1 MTFTHLHLHTEYS
14 LLDGAIRIK
23 ELPQRLKEMGMNAC
37 AITDHGVMYGI
48 LDFYRTMKANGIH
61 PIIGCEVYVAPRSHK
76 EKDGAVDRDPSHLI
90 LLAEN
95 NEGYH
100 NLIKLV
106 SAGFVDGFY
115 YRPRV
120 DKELLEQYHSGLIA
134 LSACLSG
141 EVPRLILDGQRER
154 AVEVAMEYRDI
165 FGADN
170 YFLEI
175 QANGLTEQALVNQE
189 IIRISRETGIPL
201 VATNDCHYLN
211 SDDAFAHEVLLCMQ
225 TGKTLNSPDRM
236 KMDTDTLYVRS
247 PEEMANMFASTPE
260 ALTNTALIAERCQV
274 ELEFG
279 KLSLPHFETKA
290 GETTADMLSRLCL
303 EGLDRRMAARK
314 TGIPREKYLERIDS
328 ELEVINGMGYTDYY
342 LIVWDFI
349 RYAREQG
356 IMVGPGRGSGAA
368 SLVAYTLFI
377 TDIDPLQYGLLFERF
392 LNKER
397 VSMPDFDVDFCYE
410 RRGEVID
417 YVTNKY
423 GADHVCQVIT
433 FGTLAARA
441 VIRDVGRALDLSYAD
456 TDRIAKMV
464 PNQLKM
470 TIDKALDLN
479 PELKKL
485 YDEEPVTKRVIDLAK
500 RFEGMPRHA
509 STHAAG
515 VIIAGEPVCELAPLA
530 RNDESIVVQFTKD
543 DIENVGLLKF
553 DFLGLRTLTVLQ
565 ETSRLVR
572 EKTGK
577 GIDFELMTFDDPNV
591 YDMISRGDTE
601 AVFQLEGG
609 GMTQFMRDLR
619 PETFEDIIA
628 GISLFRPGPMDQIPR
643 YVEARHDPSKIKY
656 DAPMLKPILEV
667 TYGVMVY
674 QEQVMRTVRS
684 VAGFSMGQA
693 DNVRRAMGKKNEAIL
708 QGLRTLFIE
717 GGVDEKGT
725 EVPGALANGV
735 SRKVAEK
742 MFEDIRAFAG
752 YAFNKAHAAPYAAV
766 AYYTAWC
773 KHYYPVQF
781 MAAILNSYLGDL
793 EKAARYVGA
802 AEAMGIRVLPPDINK
817 SVARFAPEGDAI
829 RFGLGAIKNV
839 GREAIEALVSSREK
853 DGAFRSFGD
862 FLRRMC
868 DTTVNKKMIE
878 SLVRSSACDAFGITR
893 SKMIAVIEPFTNSVL
908 AAKRKTMEGQLS
920 FFELA
925 TDESF
930 SRPDEPDYPNV
941 PDFSLLERLTME
953 KEMTGLYV
961 TGHPLSSYQA
971 ALRAL
976 PLVTSDEL
984 RQEDI
989 GDSEPDDVNGGH
1001 ERGLLDIRDRDQ
1013 LIMAGLVASR
1023 RDLFTKKNER
1033 MAFIGLEDE
1042 GGAWEVVVFPKT
1054 FESYHHLLDDHSV
1067 LVIAGTVDLRDEEP
1081 KLLAEVVAPLTRDM
1095 RELPD
1100 EFKKAGYTERHSRGK
1115 GRGRSRSSNGNG
1127 NVRRQE
1133 RREHRPDQ
1141 RSDTGVH
1148 VPIDRHPVTE
1158 REAFKPKQ
1166 IVFRVSGG
1174 SDSAELSAFRSA
1186 VQYFY
1191 GDIPVRIFEE
1201 SSGSLL
1207 PAEDDLCLEW
1217 THETSILLMERF
1229 GAENFGII

>member
-1 MTFTHLHLHTEYS
+1 MAFTHLHLHTEYS

-23 ELPQRLKEMGMNAC
+23 ELPQRLKEMGMDAC
-37 AITDHGVMYGI
+37 AITDHGAMYGI

-61 PIIGCEVYVAPRSHK
+61 PIIGCEVYVAPRSHLEK
-76 EKDGAVDRDPSHLI
+76 EGALDREPSHLI

-100 NLIKLV
+100 NLIRLV

-115 YRPRV
+115 YRPRI
-120 DKELLEQYHSGLIA
+120 DKELLKKYNGGLIA

-141 EVPRLILDGQRER
+141 EVPRLILEEQRDR
-154 AVEVAMEYRDI
+154 AVEVALEHRDL

-175 QANGLTEQALVNQE
+175 QANGIPEQAVVNQE
-189 IIRISRETGIPL
+189 LIKISRETGIPL

-211 SDDAFAHEVLLCMQ
+211 KDDAFAHEVLLCMQ

-247 PEEMANMFASTPE
+247 PEEMAEMFASTPE
-260 ALTNTALIAERCQV
+260 ALTNTSLIAERCQV

-279 KLSLPHFETKA
+279 KLSLPHFETEA
-290 GETTADMLSRLCL
+290 GETSVEMLRRLCM

-314 TGIPREKYLERIDS
+314 TGIPREDYLDRIDY
-328 ELEVINGMGYTDYY
+328 ELDVINSMGYTDYY

-392 LNKER
+392 LNVER

-410 RRGEVID
+410 RRGEVIE

-441 VIRDVGRALDLSYAD
+441 VIRDVGRALDLSYAE

-470 TIDKALDLN
+470 TIDKALGLN
-479 PELKKL
+479 PDLKKL
-485 YDEEPVTKRVIDLAK
+485 YEDDPVTKRVIDLAK

-515 VIIAGEPVCELAPLA
+515 VIIAGKPVCEIAPLA

-543 DIENVGLLKF
+543 DIEDVGLLKF

-565 ETSRLVR
+565 ETSRLV
-572 EKTGK
+572 EDKTGR
-577 GIDFELMTFDDPNV
+577 GIDFDSMIFDDPNV
-591 YDMISRGDTE
+591 YEMISRGDTD

-609 GMTQFMRDLR
+609 GMTQFMRDLK

-656 DAPMLKPILEV
+656 DTPLLKPILEV

-674 QEQVMRTVRS
+674 QEQVMRTVRA

-693 DNVRRAMGKKNEAIL
+693 DNVRRAMGKKNEELL
-708 QGLRTLFIE
+708 QSLRTLFIE
-717 GGVDEKGT
+717 GGVDEKGAV
-725 EVPGALANGV
+725 VPGALANGV
-735 SRKVAEK
+735 SRKVATK
-742 MFEDIRAFAG
+742 LFEDIRAFAG

-773 KHYYPVQF
+773 KHYYPVEF
-781 MAAILNSYLGDL
+781 MAAMLNSYLGDL
-793 EKAARYVGA
+793 TKAGRYVGT

-829 RFGLGAIKNV
+829 RFGLGAVKNV
-839 GREAIEALVSSREK
+839 GREAIEALVSERERNGPFK
-853 DGAFRSFGD
+853 SFGD
-862 FLRRMC
+862 FLRRMS
-868 DTTVNKKMIE
+868 DTAMNKKMME
-878 SLVRSSACDAFGITR
+878 SLVRSSACDTFGITR
-893 SKMIAVIEPFTNSVL
+893 SQMIAVIDPFTDSVL
-908 AAKRKTMEGQLS
+908 AAKRNTMEGQIS

-925 TDESF
+925 TDEAF
-930 SRPDEPDYPNV
+930 ARPDEPEYPNV
-941 PDFSLLERLTME
+941 PDFPLLEKLAME

-961 TGHPLSSYQA
+961 TGHPLGSYQA
-971 ALRAL
+971 ALETL
-976 PLVTSDEL
+976 PLITSNEL
-984 RQEDI
+984 RQDDI
-989 GDSEPDDVNGGH
+989 DDESHDFEEGRERLAVNIRAGD
-1001 ERGLLDIRDRDQ
+1001 R

-1023 RDLFTKKNER
+1023 RDHFTKNKNER
-1033 MAFIGLEDE
+1033 MAFVALEDE
-1042 GGAWEVVVFPKT
+1042 GGLWEVVVFPKVY
-1054 FESYHHLLDDHSV
+1054 EKYHHLLDDRSV
-1067 LVIAGTVDLRDEEP
+1067 LVIAGTADMRDEEP
-1081 KLLAEVVAPLTRDM
+1081 KLLAEIIAPLTSDM
-1095 RELPD
+1095 RELPE
-1100 EFKKAGYTERHSRGK
+1100 EFKKAGYVERHVRGK
-1115 GRGRSRSSNGNG
+1115 ERGNGRSNNRNGYS
-1127 NVRRQE
+1127 RQQE
-1133 RREHRPDQ
+1133 RREHRPSH
-1141 RSDTGVH
+1141 RSDPGVST
-1148 VPIDRHPVTE
+1148 PPDNRKMTDTYE
-1158 REAFKPKQ
+1158 FKPKQ
-1166 IVFRVSGG
+1166 IVFRVKGESRE
-1174 SDSAELSAFRSA
+1174 ELLALRSA
-1186 VQYFY
+1186 VQYFS
-1191 GDIPVRIFEE
+1191 GEIPLRIFEE
-1201 SSGSLL
+1201 HSGSLL
-1207 PAEDDLCLEW
+1207 PAEDDLRVEW
-1217 THETSILLMERF
+1217 THETSMLLMERF
-1229 GAENFGII
+1229 GAENFGLI

>member
-1 MTFTHLHLHTEYS
+1 
-14 LLDGAIRIK
+14 
-23 ELPQRLKEMGMNAC
+23 MNAC

-61 PIIGCEVYVAPRSHK
+61 PIIGCEVYVAPRSHTEK
-76 EKDGAVDRDPSHLI
+76 EGAVDREPSHLI

-120 DKELLEQYHSGLIA
+120 DKELLKQHQDGLIA

-154 AVEVAMEYRDI
+154 AVEVALEHRDL

-175 QANGLTEQALVNQE
+175 QANGIPEQAVVNQE
-189 IIRISRETGIPL
+189 LIKISRETGIPL

-211 SDDAFAHEVLLCMQ
+211 KEDAFAHEVLLCMQ

-247 PEEMANMFASTPE
+247 PEEMAEMFASTPE
-260 ALTNTALIAERCQV
+260 ALTNTSLIAERCQV

-279 KLSLPHFETKA
+279 KLSLPHFETEA
-290 GETTADMLSRLCL
+290 GETSVDMLRRLCM
-303 EGLDRRMAARK
+303 EGLDRRMEARK
-314 TGIPREKYLERIDS
+314 TGIPREDYLGRIDY
-328 ELEVINGMGYTDYY
+328 ELDVINSMGYTDYY

-392 LNKER
+392 LNVER

-470 TIDKALDLN
+470 TIDKALGLN
-479 PELKKL
+479 PDLKKL
-485 YDEEPVTKRVIDLAK
+485 YDDDPVTKRVIDLAK

-515 VIIAGEPVCELAPLA
+515 VIIAGKPVCEIAPLA

-543 DIENVGLLKF
+543 DIEDVGLLKF

-565 ETSRLVR
+565 ETSRLVE

-577 GIDFELMTFDDPNV
+577 GIDFDSMVFDDPNV
-591 YDMISRGDTE
+591 YEMISRGDTD

-609 GMTQFMRDLR
+609 GMTQFMRDLK

-656 DAPMLKPILEV
+656 DTPLLKPILEV

-674 QEQVMRTVRS
+674 QEQVMRTVRA

-693 DNVRRAMGKKNEAIL
+693 DNVRRAMGKKNEELL
-708 QGLRTLFIE
+708 QSLRTLFIE
-717 GGVDEKGT
+717 GGVDEKGAV
-725 EVPGALANGV
+725 VPGALANGV
-735 SRKVAEK
+735 SRKVATK
-742 MFEDIRAFAG
+742 LFEDIRAFAG

-773 KHYYPVQF
+773 KYYYPVEF
-781 MAAILNSYLGDL
+781 MAAMLNSYLGDL
-793 EKAARYVGA
+793 TKAGRYVGTA
-802 AEAMGIRVLPPDINK
+802 AAMGIRVLPPDINK

-829 RFGLGAIKNV
+829 RFGLGAVKNV
-839 GREAIEALVSSREK
+839 GREAIEALVAEREMNGPFK
-853 DGAFRSFGD
+853 TFGD
-862 FLRRMC
+862 FLRRMS
-868 DTTVNKKMIE
+868 DSVMNKKMME

-893 SKMIAVIEPFTNSVL
+893 SKMIAVIDPFTDSVL
-908 AAKRKTMEGQLS
+908 AAKRNTMEGQMS

-925 TDESF
+925 TDKSF
-930 SRPDEPDYPNV
+930 ARPDEPEYPNV
-941 PDFSLLERLTME
+941 PDFPLLEKLAME

-961 TGHPLSSYQA
+961 TGHPLGSYQA
-971 ALRAL
+971 ALEAL

-984 RQEDI
+984 RQ
-989 GDSEPDDVNGGH
+989 DDVDDESHVFEEGS
-1001 ERGLLDIRDRDQ
+1001 ERPAVNIRAGDC

-1023 RDLFTKKNER
+1023 RDHFTKNKNER
-1033 MAFIGLEDE
+1033 MAFVVLEDE
-1042 GGAWEVVVFPKT
+1042 GGQWEVVVFPKV
-1054 FESYHHLLDDHSV
+1054 FEKYHHLLDDRSV
-1067 LVIAGTVDLRDEEP
+1067 LVIAGTVDMRDEEP
-1081 KLLAEVVAPLTRDM
+1081 KLLAEMIAPLTSDM
-1095 RELPD
+1095 RELPE
-1100 EFKKAGYTERHSRGK
+1100 EFKKAGYVERHSRGK
-1115 GRGRSRSSNGNG
+1115 GRGYGRSNNRNGYS
-1127 NVRRQE
+1127 RQQE
-1133 RREHRPDQ
+1133 RRERRPNR
-1141 RSDTGVH
+1141 RSDTGAGTRSDH
-1148 VPIDRHPVTE
+1148 RGLTDPYE
-1158 REAFKPKQ
+1158 FKPKQ
-1166 IVFRVSGG
+1166 IVFRVSGESG
-1174 SDSAELSAFRSA
+1174 DELLALRSA
-1186 VQYFY
+1186 VQYFS
-1191 GDIPVRIFEE
+1191 GEIPIRIFEE
-1201 SSGSLL
+1201 KSASLL
-1207 PAEDDLCLEW
+1207 PAEDDLRVEW
-1217 THETSILLMERF
+1217 THETSMLLMERF
-1229 GAENFGII
+1229 GAENFGLI